1 MKSVACLICTFAIAL
16 IYVMP
21 SNADYDKQK
30 VEVALG
36 EFLAINDAL
45 EVLSNT
51 ECGSYIS
58 IDYKKHN
65 VRDEAK
71 KHLNDNDYNGFLM
84 MLDSENYRMS
94 QNNILQT
101 IKNGIIKKKIE
112 GLGTEQACADLAKK
126 VEQTYKNVLKQ
137 WNEQKVLYGK

>member
-1 MKSVACLICTFAIAL
+1 
-16 IYVMP
+16 MP

-36 EFLAINDAL
+36 KFLAINDDL

-51 ECGSYIS
+51 ECDSYIS
-58 IDYKKHN
+58 INYKKHN

-94 QNNILQT
+94 QNNILQI
-101 IKNGIIKKKIE
+101 IKDGIIKKKIE

-126 VEQTYKNVLKQ
+126 VEQTYNNVLKQ